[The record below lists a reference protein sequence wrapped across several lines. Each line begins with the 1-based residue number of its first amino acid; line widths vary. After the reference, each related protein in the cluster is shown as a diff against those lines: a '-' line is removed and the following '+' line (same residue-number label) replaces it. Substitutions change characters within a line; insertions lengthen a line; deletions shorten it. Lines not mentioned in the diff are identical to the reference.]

1 MKMYNDAKVDDL
13 SENAIVQML
22 AGLFNDVTY
31 MIPEDV
37 RHSIQCM
44 SEGGFSVEDRTY
56 KTSVINYLISRF
68 SLIFVGL
75 LSNHEFRQAFID
87 AIAMEQNLE
96 DQTPEQQAEIRA
108 DMNTVKIKN
117 AESSPRMVVNFSHYN
132 DSVFKKIN
140 AKLLESFNKM
150 DGYDDAID
158 DMINHQTEDCKDE
171 FGYIVSNFA
180 YLIKAFDKDTVFFA
194 YVSSV
199 LKHVQNTMGL
209 EY

>member
-1 MKMYNDAKVDDL
+1 MKMYNDANVDSL
-13 SENAIVQML
+13 SENAVVQLL

-31 MIPEDV
+31 MVHEDV
-37 RHSIQCM
+37 RHNIQCM
-44 SEGGFSVEDRTY
+44 CEGGFSEEDRTY
-56 KTSVINYLISRF
+56 KAGVINYLITRF

-75 LSNHEFRQAFID
+75 LSNHEFREAFID

-96 DQTPEQQAEIRA
+96 DQTPEAQKEIRA
-108 DMNTVKIKN
+108 DMNTVRIKN
-117 AESSPRMVVNFSHYN
+117 ADAAGHMLVNFSRYN
-132 DSVFKKIN
+132 EDVFKKIN
-140 AKLLESFNKM
+140 AKLLDSFNKL

-158 DMINHQTEDCKDE
+158 EMISHETDDCKTE